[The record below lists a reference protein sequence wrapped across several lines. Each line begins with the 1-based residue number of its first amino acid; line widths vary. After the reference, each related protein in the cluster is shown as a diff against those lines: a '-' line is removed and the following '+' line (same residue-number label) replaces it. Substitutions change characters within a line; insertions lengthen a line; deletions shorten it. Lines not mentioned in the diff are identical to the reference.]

1 LLRAQIPCYGYNL
14 GEKTEP
20 PEKEWPTVKKLL
32 SSLSILIFLLTGILL
47 ALSPAAAAENTLLLA
62 QQDQQAKDSEKDE
75 YDEYDDD
82 DDVVTVADPLEPFN
96 REMYIFNDVIYFL
109 VLEPTARGYKTVV
122 PWEFRTSI
130 KNFFHNIRFPVRFIN
145 SVLQAKWGKAGDEF
159 AQFFLNSTVGFLGI
173 ADVGSHYPGLKTS
186 PEDTGQSFAVWGA
199 GEGFF
204 LTLPFLGPTTLRDG
218 VGMVGDT
225 VMDPL
230 FWLIDDRAVSIGV
243 KAGEIVNATSFRLGD
258 YEAIKEASLD
268 PYVAIRNGFIQNR
281 NKLIGE

>member
-1 LLRAQIPCYGYNL
+1 M
-14 GEKTEP
+14 
-20 PEKEWPTVKKLL
+20 KKLFC
-32 SSLSILIFLLTGILL
+32 SLSILIFLLMGFLL
-47 ALSPAAAAENTLLLA
+47 ALSPAAAADGALLLA
-62 QQDQQAKDSEKDE
+62 QQDQQTNNSEKDE
-75 YDEYDDD
+75 YDDEYDDD
-82 DDVVTVADPLEPFN
+82 DEMVTVADPLEPFN
-96 REMYIFNDVIYFL
+96 REMYIFNDVLYFL
-109 VLEPTARGYKTVV
+109 VLKPTAKGYKAVV

-145 SVLQAKWGKAGDEF
+145 SALQAKWGKAGDEF

-173 ADVGSHYPGLKTS
+173 ADVGSHYPSLKTS
-186 PEDTGQSFAVWGA
+186 PEDTGQTFAVWGA

-204 LTLPFLGPTTLRDG
+204 LTLPFFGPTTLRDG
-218 VGMVGDT
+218 VGLVGDT

-230 FWLIDDRAVSIGV
+230 FWLIDDRPVSIGI

-281 NKLIGE
+281 NKLIAE

>member
-1 LLRAQIPCYGYNL
+1 M
-14 GEKTEP
+14 
-20 PEKEWPTVKKLL
+20 KKLI
-32 SSLSILIFLLTGILL
+32 SAATVIIFLLVANLVLTGPAAADDNILL
-47 ALSPAAAAENTLLLA
+47 AQEN
-62 QQDQQAKDSEKDE
+62 QEAKSEENDE

-82 DDVVTVADPLEPFN
+82 DDVVTVADPLEAFN
-96 REMYIFNDVIYFL
+96 RDMYIFNDVMYFL
-109 VLEPTARGYKTVV
+109 ALKPTARGYKAVV

-145 SVLQAKWGKAGDEF
+145 SALQAKWGKAGDEF

-186 PEDTGQSFAVWGA
+186 PEDTGQTFAVWGA
-199 GEGFF
+199 GEGFY
-204 LTLPFLGPTTLRDG
+204 LTLPFLGPSTFRDG
-218 VGMVGDT
+218 LGLVGDT

-230 FWLIDDRAVSIGV
+230 FWLIDDMYVSMGV
-243 KAGEIVNATSFRLGD
+243 RAGEVVNATSFRIGD

-281 NKLIGE
+281 NKLIAE